1 MRLRSEDRILFKTT
15 ILGQKGHFLSRDYK
29 FTFDSLEEVEIVQR
43 QWVKIL
49 YQTVRKR
56 CLLYCLTRVGAV
68 EPNPC
73 GRCRGV
79 HHNYGLIKAKML
91 SCRLWVLCVWKT
103 PTLSVPV
110 YNSDFSF
117 ENAHIWMRLGLSST
131 LIRWAAW
138 IWKSSWKWIKTE
150 THIVLVLAV
159 EKRTKIKTMT
169 ENIAGACA
177 CRMRIRINLRHNVQ
191 FVVKRLSVN
200 SRKRSKTVVWT
211 RIDRCVVD
219 DNENAYFRK
228 RISLHRASDLNCHTE
243 TS

>member
-1 MRLRSEDRILFKTT
+1 MRLRSEDRIAFKTT

-29 FTFDSLEEVEIVQR
+29 FTFDSLEEVERVQR

-79 HHNYGLIKAKML
+79 HHNYVLIKAKML

-159 EKRTKIKTMT
+159 EKRTKIK
-169 ENIAGACA
+169 NDDRKYRRRVC
-177 CRMRIRINLRHNVQ
+177 
-191 FVVKRLSVN
+191 LSLAHTDQLT
-200 SRKRSKTVVWT
+200 SQRAIGCQTFEREQSKTQQNGSVDAN
-211 RIDRCVVD
+211 RSMRCWWQ
-219 DNENAYFRK
+219 RK
-228 RISLHRASDLNCHTE
+228 RILSKTH
-243 TS
+243 